1 MTATQTKL
9 LAKLTAI
16 LEGSDWEIASQSTTA
31 KGNVMIG
38 LRKIRGGMLG
48 DTAALVVFGVR
59 GKIEVETYGWRTGK
73 FQSGRMMDTWA
84 RISRLIKG
92 YGTPAESK

>member
-9 LAKLTAI
+9 LAKLTN
-16 LEGSDWEIASQSTTA
+16 LVEGSNWEIASQSTTA
-31 KGNVMIG
+31 MGNVMIG
-38 LRKIRGGMLG
+38 LRKVHGGMLS
-48 DTAALVVFGVR
+48 DTAALVVLGVR
-59 GKIEVETYGWRTGK
+59 GRIEVETFGWRTGK
-73 FQSGRMMDTWA
+73 FQSGRMIDIWA